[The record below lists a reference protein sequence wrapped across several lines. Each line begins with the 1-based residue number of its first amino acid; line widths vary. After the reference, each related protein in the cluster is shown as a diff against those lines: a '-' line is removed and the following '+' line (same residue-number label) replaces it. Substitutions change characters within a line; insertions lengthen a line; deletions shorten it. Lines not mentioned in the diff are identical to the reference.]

1 MAGDERL
8 IDKDPEAESD
18 EESSEPFYKSET
30 FLFALKISLI
40 VGMVSS
46 VATGLVI
53 TNMRLT
59 GVEEAVKEQIELAE
73 LVQVQQ
79 GTIIQNVQALKSQL
93 DQTSAKVLTLD
104 LSSAKGELSQ
114 ALKILDTQSQ
124 NIDKQLATNR
134 NGLISLARMMQGTRV
149 WQDDYRSQFQKLFDD
164 NQTLKKSIKEMR
176 GIQEKPKEE
185 SQYLEM
191 DF

>member
-8 IDKDPEAESD
+8 IDKDPKSETD
-18 EESSEPFYKSET
+18 EEASEPFYKSET
-30 FLFALKISLI
+30 FLFALKVSLI

-59 GVEEAVKEQIELAE
+59 GVEEDIDKQIELAE

-79 GTIIQNVQALKSQL
+79 GTIIQNVQSLKAQL
-93 DQTSAKVLTLD
+93 DQTSDKVLTLD

-124 NIDKQLATNR
+124 NIDKQLATGR

-149 WQDDYRSQFQKLFDD
+149 WQDYYRSQFQKLFDD
-164 NQTLKKSIKEMR
+164 NQTLKKSIKKMR

-185 SQYLEM
+185 PQYLEM

>member
-8 IDKDPEAESD
+8 IDKDPEDESD
-18 EESSEPFYKSET
+18 EESSGPFYKSET

-59 GVEEAVKEQIELAE
+59 GVEEAINEQLELAE

-79 GTIIQNVQALKSQL
+79 GTIIQNVQTLKAQL

-114 ALKILDTQSQ
+114 ALKILDTQSE

-149 WQDDYRSQFQKLFDD
+149 WQDDYRSQFQKLFDE

>member
-8 IDKDPEAESD
+8 IDKDPESETD
-18 EESSEPFYKSET
+18 EEASEPFYKSET

-53 TNMRLT
+53 TNMRLS
-59 GVEEAVKEQIELAE
+59 GVEEAVDKQIELAE

-79 GTIIQNVQALKSQL
+79 GTIIQNVQSLKAQL
-93 DQTSAKVLTLD
+93 DQTSDKVLTLD

-164 NQTLKKSIKEMR
+164 NQTLKKTIKKMR

>member
-8 IDKDPEAESD
+8 IDKDPESDSDEAESG
-18 EESSEPFYKSET
+18 PFYKSET

-40 VGMVSS
+40 VGLVSS

-59 GVEEAVKEQIELAE
+59 GVEEDIDKQIQ
-73 LVQVQQ
+73 LVGQVQGQ
-79 GTIIQNVQALKSQL
+79 QDTMKQNIKTLKIQL

-104 LSSAKGELSQ
+104 LSSSKGELSQ

-124 NIDKQLATNR
+124 NIDRQLATGR
-134 NGLISLARMMQGTRV
+134 NGLISLSRMVKGSSV
-149 WQDDYRSQFQKLFDD
+149 WQEDYRNQFQQLFDD
-164 NQTLKKSIKEMR
+164 NQTLKKAIKKLR

-185 SQYLEM
+185 PQYLEM